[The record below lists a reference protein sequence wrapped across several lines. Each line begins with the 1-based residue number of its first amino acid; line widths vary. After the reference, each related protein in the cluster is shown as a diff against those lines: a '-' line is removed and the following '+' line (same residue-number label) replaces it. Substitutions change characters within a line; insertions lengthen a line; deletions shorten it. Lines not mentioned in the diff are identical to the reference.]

1 MSAQFDLNTALTC
14 GLAKGSEVQL
24 NQKDIENLQ
33 LPCFYLLKKKIKK
46 PHVSFSTQ
54 LPHTFLP
61 LFNS

>member
-33 LPCFYLLKKKIKK
+33 LPCFYLLKKKLKNHMYHSVHSYHILSY
-46 PHVSFSTQ
+46 P
-54 LPHTFLP
+54 
-61 LFNS
+61 